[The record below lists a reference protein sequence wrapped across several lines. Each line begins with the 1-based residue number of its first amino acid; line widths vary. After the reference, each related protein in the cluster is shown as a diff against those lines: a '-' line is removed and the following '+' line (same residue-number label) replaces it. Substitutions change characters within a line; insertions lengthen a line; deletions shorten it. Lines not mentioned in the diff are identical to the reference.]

1 MRANDQTH
9 KIFFKGQSEDFIVFV
24 DDLEILKKWKG
35 DRSIP
40 LTDVL
45 NGWKIFVTHGLVSLT
60 LTFQTETLDITHG
73 AQGVLDTASKT
84 ALENEFGTSKE
95 EECIVKIL
103 ENGDYQTTT
112 TRERDGS
119 KNDSKGSVAIGR

>member
-45 NGWKIFVTHGLVSLT
+45 NGWKIFVTHG
-60 LTFQTETLDITHG
+60 HG